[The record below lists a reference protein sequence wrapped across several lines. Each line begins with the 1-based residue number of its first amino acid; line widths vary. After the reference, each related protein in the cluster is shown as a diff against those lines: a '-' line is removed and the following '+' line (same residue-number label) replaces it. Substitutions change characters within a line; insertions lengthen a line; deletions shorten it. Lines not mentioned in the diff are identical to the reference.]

1 MDERGQSI
9 DPTMPR
15 LFTVAEARAL
25 LPVLRPIL
33 VGLRDDK
40 RQSTE
45 LRERLG
51 ELSSSARQN
60 GAAAEAEEVE
70 RRIALQYQKIARQL
84 EELSTLGVF
93 VKDIDHGLVDFP
105 SLRDGRPVLLCWH
118 LGEPDV
124 AWWHPLDTGFSG
136 RQPL

>member
-1 MDERGQSI
+1 MDERGGQP
-9 DPTMPR
+9 DPSLPR
-15 LFTVAEARAL
+15 LFTVEEARAL

-33 VGLRDDK
+33 IGLRNDK

-45 LRERLG
+45 LRQRLG
-51 ELSSSARQN
+51 ELSVKRQQN
-60 GAAAEAEEVE
+60 GSAAEAEEVE

-84 EELSTLGVF
+84 EELTALGVF

-118 LGEPDV
+118 MGEPDV
-124 AWWHPLDTGFSG
+124 AWWHPLDEGFRG

>member
-1 MDERGQSI
+1 MTERAD
-9 DPTMPR
+9 DPHPTVPR

-33 VGLRDDK
+33 IGLRDDK

-45 LRERLG
+45 LRRRLG
-51 ELSSSARQN
+51 ELSSLSRRN

-84 EELSTLGVF
+84 EELSALGVF
-93 VKDIDHGLVDFP
+93 VKDLDHGLVDFP

-118 LGEPDV
+118 LAEPDV
-124 AWWHPLDTGFSG
+124 AFWHPIDEGFRG

>member
-1 MDERGQSI
+1 MAGRTD
-9 DPTMPR
+9 DTHPAMPR

-33 VGLRDDK
+33 IGLRDDK

-45 LRERLG
+45 LRRRLG
-51 ELSSSARQN
+51 ELAAVPQRN
-60 GAAAEAEEVE
+60 GEAAEAEEVE
-70 RRIALQYQKIARQL
+70 RRIALQFQKIARQL
-84 EELSTLGVF
+84 EELSALGVF
-93 VKDIDHGLVDFP
+93 VKDLDHGLVDFP

-118 LGEPDV
+118 LGEPDL
-124 AWWHPLDTGFSG
+124 AWWHPLDEGFRG

>member
-1 MDERGQSI
+1 MTERA
-9 DPTMPR
+9 DDTHPTVPR
-15 LFTVAEARAL
+15 LFTVDEARAL

-33 VGLRDDK
+33 IGLRDDK

-45 LRERLG
+45 LRRRLG
-51 ELSSSARQN
+51 ELSTLSRQN
-60 GAAAEAEEVE
+60 GGAAEAEEVE

-84 EELSTLGVF
+84 EELSALGVF

-118 LGEPDV
+118 LAEPDI
-124 AWWHPLDTGFSG
+124 AWWHPLDEGFRG

>member
-1 MDERGQSI
+1 MSERAE
-9 DPTMPR
+9 DTPPTAPR

-33 VGLRDDK
+33 MGLRDDK

-45 LRERLG
+45 LRRRLG
-51 ELSSSARQN
+51 ELSSQSLQN
-60 GAAAEAEEVE
+60 GGAAEAEEVE

-84 EELSTLGVF
+84 EELRTLGVF

-118 LGEPDV
+118 LGEPDI
-124 AWWHPLDTGFSG
+124 AFWHPIDGGFRG

>member
-1 MDERGQSI
+1 MTERA
-9 DPTMPR
+9 DDTHPTVPR
-15 LFTVAEARAL
+15 LFTIDEARAL

-33 VGLRDDK
+33 IGLRDDK

-45 LRERLG
+45 LRRRLG
-51 ELSSSARQN
+51 ELSAQSRQN

-84 EELSTLGVF
+84 DELSSLGVF
-93 VKDIDHGLVDFP
+93 VKDLDHGLVDFP
-105 SLRDGRPVLLCWH
+105 SLRDGRPVLLCWR
-118 LGEPDV
+118 LAEPDI
-124 AWWHPLDTGFSG
+124 AWWHPIDGGFRG